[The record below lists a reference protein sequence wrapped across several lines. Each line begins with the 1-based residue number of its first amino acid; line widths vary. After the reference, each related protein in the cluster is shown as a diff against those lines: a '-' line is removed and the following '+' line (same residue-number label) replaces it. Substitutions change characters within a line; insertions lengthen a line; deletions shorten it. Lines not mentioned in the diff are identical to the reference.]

1 MAWCL
6 IFLNSESFAR
16 AENITFVHSSS
27 DPRNLWIRRRS
38 NVQLQTGT
46 SSIGNWL
53 GFNLRRKFMHGL
65 RERKRLPPKTCWITY
80 GLQGLSTEK
89 FLEVVQKILD
99 GKYIL
104 LKPPE
109 IESQILE
116 PDEECFLTEN

>member
-1 MAWCL
+1 
-6 IFLNSESFAR
+6 
-16 AENITFVHSSS
+16 
-27 DPRNLWIRRRS
+27 
-38 NVQLQTGT
+38 
-46 SSIGNWL
+46 
-53 GFNLRRKFMHGL
+53 MHGL

-89 FLEVVQKILD
+89 FLEAVQKILD

-109 IESQILE
+109 IESQSLE

>member
-1 MAWCL
+1 MY
-6 IFLNSESFAR
+6 
-16 AENITFVHSSS
+16 
-27 DPRNLWIRRRS
+27 DPGRGR
-38 NVQLQTGT
+38 
-46 SSIGNWL
+46 
-53 GFNLRRKFMHGL
+53 
-65 RERKRLPPKTCWITY
+65 RLPPKTYWITY

-109 IESQILE
+109 IESENLE